1 MDAVLNEGIH
11 THCNFLHGRH
21 GHAQLASCQLHHA
34 EKAWYWQLCALCASH
49 ICKGMDAW
57 FFTEMYLLLQVY
69 ASYRYRRDLADA
81 AKISG
86 VFGRSR
92 ILKREEAI
100 KQKVS
105 MSPDMSALHT
115 L

>member
-1 MDAVLNEGIH
+1 M
-11 THCNFLHGRH
+11 
-21 GHAQLASCQLHHA
+21 
-34 EKAWYWQLCALCASH
+34 
-49 ICKGMDAW
+49 
-57 FFTEMYLLLQVY
+57 QVY

-100 KQKVS
+100 RQEVS
-105 MSPDMSALHT
+105 MHTSHKLLRSTKHRFIIQASTFFLFQASFLHACHQS
-115 L
+115 

>member
-1 MDAVLNEGIH
+1 MRALIKQCTQISGVSGIEDWSS
-11 THCNFLHGRH
+11 GV
-21 GHAQLASCQLHHA
+21 
-34 EKAWYWQLCALCASH
+34 ASH
-49 ICKGMDAW
+49 LSQGCIG
-57 FFTEMYLLLQVY
+57 LLQVY

-105 MSPDMSALHT
+105 MHAITLLCPLHPAF
-115 L
+115 LQQASHQLLA

>member
-1 MDAVLNEGIH
+1 MRA
-11 THCNFLHGRH
+11 T
-21 GHAQLASCQLHHA
+21 CQR
-34 EKAWYWQLCALCASH
+34 
-49 ICKGMDAW
+49 G
-57 FFTEMYLLLQVY
+57 TGLLQVY

-105 MSPDMSALHT
+105 MLSQAT
-115 L
+115 LCTFPGIAESLCIGTAGGIA

>member
-1 MDAVLNEGIH
+1 M
-11 THCNFLHGRH
+11 
-21 GHAQLASCQLHHA
+21 ASQTSCV
-34 EKAWYWQLCALCASH
+34 C
-49 ICKGMDAW
+49 M
-57 FFTEMYLLLQVY
+57 LQVY

-100 KQKVS
+100 RQEVS
-105 MSPDMSALHT
+105 MPNTTRLCPLQIVLQIEASLWCQCQVPLLASRTSLT
-115 L
+115 